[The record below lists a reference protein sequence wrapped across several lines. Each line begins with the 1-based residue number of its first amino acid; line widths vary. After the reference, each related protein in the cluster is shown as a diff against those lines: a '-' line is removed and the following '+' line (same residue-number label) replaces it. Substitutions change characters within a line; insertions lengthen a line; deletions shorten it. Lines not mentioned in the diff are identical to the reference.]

1 MVYEFSY
8 SGVVAR
14 CKMLSSFE
22 GRDYVGDSGDSLY
35 LRVKLTDQEDPLL
48 IGYLDEAARRMEERV
63 SRMVLASEYTDTGF
77 TWTLRTEETRWNV
90 NRDLDRHI
98 SEALAAYAMAR
109 WLEDRKPSRVE
120 MYRSLWEGSSAMA
133 EMSLYRKNPPTLKTA

>member
-35 LRVKLTDQEDPLL
+35 LRVKLTEQEEPLL

-63 SRMVLASEYTDTGF
+63 SRMVLASEYTDAGF

-98 SEALAAYAMAR
+98 SEALAAYAQTF
-109 WLEDRKPSRVE
+109 
-120 MYRSLWEGSSAMA
+120 EGRDVPLALGGKLRDGGDESVPEESANA
-133 EMSLYRKNPPTLKTA
+133 